1 MSGDI
6 RGQPDSDSEVIQ
18 EKLEDLK
25 VRYGFREPERGNL
38 DDPDIVWRFG
48 KPDYTKANYQFLKS
62 KTQNHAEGCELLLEM
77 SFCFQRWSFQSLF
90 IYITT
95 KTGNMKV
102 ESIVVSSISL
112 NTENLSA

>member
-62 KTQNHAEGCELLLEM
+62 KTQNHAEGWKHLLEK
-77 SFCFQRWSFQSLF
+77 SFAFLSSRIFGGNCGESCEDLGDSGFTFPGFQS
-90 IYITT
+90 
-95 KTGNMKV
+95 MDHDR
-102 ESIVVSSISL
+102 S
-112 NTENLSA
+112 

>member
-62 KTQNHAEGCELLLEM
+62 KTQNHAEGWKLLLEM
-77 SFCFQRWSFQSLF
+77 SFSFLSSRIF
-90 IYITT
+90 G
-95 KTGNMKV
+95 GNSG
-102 ESIVVSSISL
+102 ESCEDLGDSGF
-112 NTENLSA
+112 TFPGF

>member
-62 KTQNHAEGCELLLEM
+62 KTQNHAEGWKLLLEM
-77 SFCFQRWSFQSLF
+77 SFAFLSSRISGGNCRESCEDLGDSGFTFPGFQS
-90 IYITT
+90 
-95 KTGNMKV
+95 MDHDR
-102 ESIVVSSISL
+102 S
-112 NTENLSA
+112 